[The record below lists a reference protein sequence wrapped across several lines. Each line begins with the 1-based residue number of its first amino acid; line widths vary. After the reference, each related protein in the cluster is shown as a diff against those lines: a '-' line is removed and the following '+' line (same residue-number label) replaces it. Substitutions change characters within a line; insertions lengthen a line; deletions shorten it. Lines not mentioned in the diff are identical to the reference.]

1 MRKKIKLRP
10 LILFG
15 LLFTA
20 VVFLLYFFIEKRLNK
35 VFKKYD
41 EAKILY
47 FSNIESPSLKV
58 PRY

>member
-20 VVFLLYFFIEKRLNK
+20 VVFLLKFYIENPLKTVL
-35 VFKKYD
+35 KKYSY
-41 EAKILY
+41 AKSHYI
-47 FSNIESPSLKV
+47 SNHAKK
-58 PRY
+58 